1 MKKLIGIN
9 PRKLIKNTLA
19 QRMSNVLQLSVINKN
34 KKLILLMKVALLSCV
49 FLVCF
54 SCTDKTSQNGF
65 LTIKVDKNSIPMGR
79 SVILTSH
86 LNLKPGESPKDYLLL
101 PYVNNRRWGSHERP
115 DSNGDATFLLP
126 MPNPGKVEIQVIA
139 VRAEP
144 NNWMGTSDRDLLMA
158 GKFMPD
164 SGLRSND
171 LNITITRRMMPGLP
185 ETGHLFGVQWE
196 SWFTPGS
203 ATWSSAEAVPVVGF
217 YDSYNEDVIRQHV
230 LWFMDLGVN
239 FIMPDWSNHIW
250 GKKHWNEAED
260 GARAIVHATS
270 VFLEVLAKMRDEGL
284 DVPKVALMPGISN
297 GPPTTVVAMNE
308 QLDWVY
314 QNYVL
319 NPRFKGFIQDYDGK
333 PLMVILDTGV
343 LGNKKGTAASAFR
356 VPFFKLSLG
365 ISEQELDALR
375 QAQGKI
381 DDTHFTNRLMSSQ
394 NQLTRHHELG
404 YWSWMD
410 GQLEPLVTY
419 FDGKPEAIT
428 VTPAFFGPLGWT
440 AQDSY
445 GRRGG
450 TTYIESFKYA
460 IKSKPRVIF
469 LHQFNEFA
477 GQPEGKGQ
485 GKNHDIYLDEHS
497 IEFSDDFEPVSLT
510 AAGLRDNKGGWGF
523 YYLNLTRELM
533 DIFNGKD
540 QNSSLLAAYVAKVS
554 DQSITL
560 QWSVAGEVPKSF
572 DVSVDD
578 KALLKNITGTT
589 CEIPV
594 KGLSKGD
601 HTITITANNVHTH
614 YALSKTEFDEI
625 AEKPLPVKVDLAVNL

>member
-1 MKKLIGIN
+1 MKHIFL
-9 PRKLIKNTLA
+9 T
-19 QRMSNVLQLSVINKN
+19 
-34 KKLILLMKVALLSCV
+34 KVAVLSCIII
-49 FLVCF
+49 VCF
-54 SCTDKTSQNGF
+54 SCTNKTLQNGT
-65 LTIKVDKNSIPMGR
+65 LTIKVNKNSIPMGR
-79 SVILTSH
+79 SVMLTSH
-86 LNLKPGESPKDYLLL
+86 LNLKPGESAKDYLLL

-126 MPNPGKVEIQVIA
+126 LPNPGKAEIQVIA

-144 NNWMGTSDRDLLMA
+144 NNWMGTSNRELLMA

-164 SGLRSND
+164 SGVRSNE
-171 LNITITRRMMPGLP
+171 LNITITKREMPQSP
-185 ETGHLFGVQWE
+185 DTSHLFGVQWE

-260 GARAIVHATS
+260 GARAIVHATT
-270 VFLEVLAKMRDEGL
+270 VFLEVLAKMRDEGM

-308 QLDWVY
+308 QLDWIY
-314 QNYVL
+314 QNYIL
-319 NPRFKGFIQDYDGK
+319 NPRFKGLFQDYDGK
-333 PLMVILDTGV
+333 PLMIILDTGA

-365 ISEQELDALR
+365 ITEQELDALR
-375 QAQGKI
+375 RTQGQI

-410 GQLEPLVTY
+410 GQLEPMVTY
-419 FDGKPEAIT
+419 MDGKPEAIT
-428 VTPAFFGPLGWT
+428 VTPAFFGAMGWT

-450 TTYIESFKYA
+450 TTYLESFKYA

-477 GQPEGKGQ
+477 GQLEGQGH
-485 GKNHDIYLDEHS
+485 GKNHDIYLDEYS

-510 AAGLRDNKGGWGF
+510 ASGMRDSKGGWGF
-523 YYLNLTRELM
+523 YYLNMTRALM
-533 DIFNGKD
+533 DIFNEKD
-540 QNSSLLAAYVAKVS
+540 QNSTLIAAFMDKESAQTIK
-554 DQSITL
+554 L
-560 QWSVAGEVPKSF
+560 QWSVAGEIPKSF
-572 DVSVDD
+572 DVLIDD
-578 KALLKNITGTT
+578 KPILKSITGMT

-594 KGLSKGD
+594 KGLSKGN
-601 HTITITANNVHTH
+601 HTLTITANNVHTH

-625 AEKPLPVKVDLAVNL
+625 AEKPLPVKVTLNVIL